1 MSHETTPAMVS
12 EMVSEMTSEITPELA
27 QEARKNSK
35 SKLDLKDLFIMSLCP
50 LMFGKLLIF
59 YFGSNFSSNP
69 GEGYGIGLSLAI
81 LFTLAMAGRFVWKYR
96 DYQEE

>member
-1 MSHETTPAMVS
+1 MAQDIAQDVAQNRDSKIAS
-12 EMVSEMTSEITPELA
+12 EMEPENVK
-27 QEARKNSK
+27 QSK
-35 SKLDLKDLFIMSLCP
+35 SKLDLKDFFIMSLCP

-69 GEGYGIGLSLAI
+69 GEGYGIGLSFAI
-81 LFTLAMAGRFVWKYR
+81 IFTLAMAGRFIWKYR

>member
-1 MSHETTPAMVS
+1 MAQDVAQDRAS
-12 EMVSEMTSEITPELA
+12 EMASEMGSEND
-27 QEARKNSK
+27 KKSK
-35 SKLDLKDLFIMSLCP
+35 SKLDLKDFFIMSLCP

-69 GEGYGIGLSLAI
+69 GEGYGIGLSLAVI
-81 LFTLAMAGRFVWKYR
+81 FTLAMAGRFIWKYR